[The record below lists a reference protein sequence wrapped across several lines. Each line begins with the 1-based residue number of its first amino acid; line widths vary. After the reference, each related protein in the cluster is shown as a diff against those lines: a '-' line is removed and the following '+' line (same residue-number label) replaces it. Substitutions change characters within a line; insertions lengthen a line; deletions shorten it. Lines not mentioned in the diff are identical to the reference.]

1 MSDLE
6 IYIKY
11 FLIGDLDTFKQI
23 TEYSTN
29 ALDSN
34 DKKSASRIFQKISK
48 TEDRQY
54 EIRNKISAKGNN
66 YYFMNYRPNI
76 VFIAFVED
84 SFPDRLVWQMFD
96 EIRTEEILSMVN
108 ESTKELN
115 PNGRQKLKEIIEKY
129 QDKDKLD
136 KIASIQNDVNE
147 VKIEVKKNI
156 DKMVENVEDV
166 EKLQEKSNELKEA
179 SHDYKSNSDEIRKI
193 TCWQN
198 FKLWIILILVVLIFI
213 GIILI
218 IVLN

>member
-193 TCWQN
+193 TWWQN

-213 GIILI
+213 GIILY
-218 IVLN
+218 IVFN

>member
-193 TCWQN
+193 TWWQN

-213 GIILI
+213 GIILF

>member
-96 EIRTEEILSMVN
+96 EIRAEEILSMVN

-193 TCWQN
+193 TWWQN
-198 FKLWIILILVVLIFI
+198 FKLWIILILVVLLFI

>member
-193 TCWQN
+193 TWWQN
-198 FKLWIILILVVLIFI
+198 FKLWIILILVVLLFI

-218 IVLN
+218 IVFN

>member
-193 TCWQN
+193 TWWQN
-198 FKLWIILILVVLIFI
+198 FKLWIILILVVLLFI

>member
-96 EIRTEEILSMVN
+96 EIRAEEILSMVN

-193 TCWQN
+193 TWWQN
-198 FKLWIILILVVLIFI
+198 FKLWIILILVVLLFI

-218 IVLN
+218 IVFN